1 MNCVGLHNVSQT
13 KRLLEYIIHN
23 YSCQFLK
30 KMQFLVF
37 FLAGIKNNETR
48 ND

>member
-13 KRLLEYIIHN
+13 KKASFIIHN